1 MTLAQ
6 FDTPGRLRD
15 APPGSPFYAAWHDTV
30 TGLMR
35 GGQPGA
41 GGVGEFYDPTLKDV
55 DVKAERQLVWMGF
68 PRRILMAHRD
78 DRREALRVADDQT
91 TAAREGQEEY
101 LEWRA
106 LKRGDKITKVTF
118 TTETPDYWR
127 ILFTKEPDVVV
138 DKYRELLGEPSVVR
152 SDLVIGTQYDKHNV
166 WNTTKGMVH
175 LNVDFL
181 DNTLSA
187 AVGLAFG
194 SANLG
199 TPHARDNY
207 ELQERTSSVPT
218 NADPRVS
225 MDGNTLIRRGL
236 SVTLREPIGLYIAG
250 WDDTGWAKPD
260 GSPVGNYW
268 RIVRGQPG
276 VALRVEYEVPA
287 SEGFVVGDIRI
298 GGRRIEFG
306 GQLAEHVTVTIAGVA
321 GTPRTV

>member
-1 MTLAQ
+1 MRLAQ

-15 APPGSPFYAAWHDTV
+15 APPGSPFYAAWHDAV
-30 TGLMR
+30 TGLIR

-55 DVKAERQLVWMGF
+55 DVVAERQLVWMGF

-78 DRREALRVADDQT
+78 DRRQALVTADQQT
-91 TAAREGQEEY
+91 LAAREGQEEY

-106 LKRGDKITKVTF
+106 VKTGDKITKVTF

-127 ILFTKEPDVVV
+127 VLFGKEPDVVV
-138 DKYRELLGEPSVVR
+138 DLYRRLLGEPGVTR
-152 SDLVIGTQYDKHNV
+152 ADLAVGTQYDKHNV

-187 AVGLAFG
+187 AVG

-199 TPHARDNY
+199 TPHFRDNY
-207 ELQERTSSVPT
+207 EIQEQSGPLAPT

-225 MDGNTLIRRGL
+225 LDGNTLVRRAL

-250 WDDTGWAKPD
+250 WNDTGWAKPD

-276 VALRVEYEVPA
+276 AALRVEYEVPA

-298 GGRRIEFG
+298 GGRRVEFG

-321 GTPRTV
+321 GTPHAA